1 MNRCVICGKEIV
13 TTRTAGKQRILCGDP
28 ECAKIRKSQWNKKTN
43 AAASFRKMQKKNE
56 ELRRAAQ
63 RNKKGDKRSLSEFS
77 EEARA
82 HGMSYGQYSAYL
94 YYQNSMKLREKHE
107 KMA

>member
-13 TTRTAGKQRILCGDP
+13 TTRKAGKQRILCGNP

-43 AAASFRKMQKKNE
+43 AEASFRKMQKKNA
-56 ELRRAAQ
+56 ELRKAEQNR
-63 RNKKGDKRSLSEFS
+63 KKHDTRSLSDFS
-77 EEARA
+77 LEAQA

-94 YYQNSMKLREKHE
+94 YYQNSMKLRENHE